1 MFSLNR
7 DDTVSKKRLITLKF
21 QHLYGS
27 IFDGHHGRLTL
38 GIVNH
43 NFLIAHISAPP
54 SALPLDPE
62 TLKATDD
69 KGIRVRPEHID
80 EALQQFGDDI
90 ADYEYSQQF
99 PLGVKPP
106 ELRTNFW
113 QKADTDHE

>member
-38 GIVNH
+38 SDRSH
-43 NFLIAHISAPP
+43 KRPP